1 MNLRIFE
8 LSWSL
13 PLFVLTM
20 IALTIGLYLVMKNK
34 NYRRFIP
41 VTVIVYGLFFCVLQ
55 IYVLGKGYSGIPFV
69 LISWLLL
76 GMLIPAIIWSFTR
89 KHSNKN

>member
-1 MNLRIFE
+1 MNLRILE

-13 PLFVLTM
+13 PLFVLT
-20 IALTIGLYLVMKNK
+20 IIGLTIGLSLVMKNK

-41 VTVIVYGLFFCVLQ
+41 VIVIIYGLFYCVLQ

-69 LISWLLL
+69 LIAWLLL
-76 GMLIPAIIWSFTR
+76 VILLVAIIWIFI
-89 KHSNKN
+89 SNSEKT

>member
-1 MNLRIFE
+1 MNLRILE

-13 PLFVLTM
+13 PLFILT
-20 IALTIGLYLVMKNK
+20 IIGLTIGLSLVMKNK

-41 VTVIVYGLFFCVLQ
+41 IIVIIYGLFFCVLQ

-69 LISWLLL
+69 LIAWLLL
-76 GMLIPAIIWSFTR
+76 VILLVAIIWIFI
-89 KHSNKN
+89 SNSEKT